1 MGETADTE
9 TRGVGRWFLPALIFS
24 RLGTRPYIILMAILL
39 VEMAASFDVPV
50 GVMGQMRSV
59 ASLLAMGFALVMGVL
74 SIRFRPKPLLLVGG
88 SLFVVSALGCSFAPS
103 YAVMLVFFSLTGF
116 GSAIVAPMSQTLVG
130 EHLDVEE
137 RPRAFSYMFVTF
149 TLVSA
154 LVASPVLNWLAVR
167 GGWRLAY
174 LAYVLPFAVLGLVA
188 AYLGIPASGPKSGE
202 APGLREYLAAFREI
216 LSDRS
221 SLTCILCSMLVA
233 AAFTSISIYGVSA
246 FIERFGVPSAWRG
259 NIWSILTFVGAI
271 GSFLSSRLVARFG
284 RKPVCF
290 AGALTMGVC
299 AVGFSTVDGVW
310 LSLGLAVLCGFGQMI
325 WSPASLSLTLEQN
338 LRLRGSMMSLNEA
351 ARSLGVA
358 LGSGLGG
365 YLLLESGYSA
375 LGLVLGSIGVVAA
388 VIHRLFT
395 VDPTKS

>member
-1 MGETADTE
+1 
-9 TRGVGRWFLPALIFS
+9 
-24 RLGTRPYIILMAILL
+24 MAILL
-39 VEMAASFDVPV
+39 VEVSAAFDVPV
-50 GVMGQMRSV
+50 GVMGQVRSV
-59 ASLLAMGFALVMGVL
+59 ASLIAMGFALVMGVL

-88 SLFVVSALGCSFAPS
+88 LLFVVSALGCSFATS
-103 YAVMLVFFSLTGF
+103 YAVMLVCFSLTGF
-116 GSAIVAPMSQTLVG
+116 GSAMVGPMSQALVG
-130 EHLDVEE
+130 EHLEVDE
-137 RPRAFSYMFVTF
+137 RPRAFSYMFMSF

-154 LVASPVLNWLAVR
+154 LVTSPVLNWLAVK

-174 LAYVLPFAVLGLVA
+174 LAYVLPLAVLGLLA
-188 AYLGIPASGPKSGE
+188 AYFGIPSSKPKSGE
-202 APGLREYLAAFREI
+202 APGLGEYLAAFREI

-221 SLTCILCSMLVA
+221 SVTCILCSMLVA
-233 AAFTSISIYGVSA
+233 AAFTALSVYGVSA
-246 FIERFGVPSAWRG
+246 FIERFGVPSSWRG

-284 RKPVCF
+284 RKSVCF
-290 AGALTMGVC
+290 GGALTMGVC
-299 AVGFSTVDGVW
+299 AVGFSNVDGVW

-358 LGSGLGG
+358 LGSGVGG

-375 LGLVLGSIGVVAA
+375 LGLVLGSIGVAA
-388 VIHRLFT
+388 AAIHLLFT
-395 VDPTKS
+395 ADPTRA